1 MPTASHLIYIPGA
14 ILVGMILG
22 FILGARAARDQ
33 YNLQLRKDKER
44 AEARARR
51 EARKQPDAA
60 ATDDQA

>member
-33 YNLQLRKDKER
+33 YNLQLRKDQER

-51 EARKQPDAA
+51 EARKHGAA
-60 ATDDQA
+60 GDDQA